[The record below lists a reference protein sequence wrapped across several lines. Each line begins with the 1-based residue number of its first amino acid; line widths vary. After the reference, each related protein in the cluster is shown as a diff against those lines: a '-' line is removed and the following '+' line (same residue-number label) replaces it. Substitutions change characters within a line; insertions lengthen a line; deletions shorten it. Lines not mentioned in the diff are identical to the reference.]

1 MFAALGAH
9 VTQAD
14 QIAHDLMRPGQPVYE
29 EVVRHFGRDILS
41 SDATIDRKKL
51 ADTVFGTPEHPSKRV
66 EELNQIVHPAVG
78 QYQNRWMN
86 EVAREY
92 PGAVILVEAA
102 LIYEANLQSQFD
114 RMIVVTCP
122 FEARVRRWMART
134 HVDEASARAELKR
147 RAVAQWPEE
156 KKIQAADYRI
166 DNSGNAEETERQ
178 VREIM
183 ERLLAGR
190 ANPSG

>member
-9 VTQAD
+9 VIQAD
-14 QIAHDLMRPGQPVYE
+14 QIAHDLMLPGQPVYE
-29 EVVRHFGRDILS
+29 EVVRHFGPDILNP
-41 SDATIDRKKL
+41 DVTIDRKKL
-51 ADTVFGTPEHPSKRV
+51 ADAAFGTPEHPGKRV

-78 QYQNRWMN
+78 KYQERWMD
-86 EVAREY
+86 EIAREH
-92 PGAVILVEAA
+92 PDAVILVEAA
-102 LIYEANLQSQFD
+102 LIFEANLQSQFD
-114 RMIVVTCP
+114 RTIVVTCP

-134 HVDEASARAELKR
+134 RVDEATARAELKR
-147 RAVAQWPEE
+147 RAAAQWPEE

-183 ERLLAGR
+183 DAFKAAG
-190 ANPSG
+190 